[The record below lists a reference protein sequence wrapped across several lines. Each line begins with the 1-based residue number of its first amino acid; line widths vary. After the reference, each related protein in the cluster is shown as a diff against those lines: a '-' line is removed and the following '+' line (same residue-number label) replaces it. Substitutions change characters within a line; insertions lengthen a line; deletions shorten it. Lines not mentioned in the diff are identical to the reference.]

1 MRVFADEKRIARRRR
16 IGEIAPLVGLVVLL
30 GSVVMVF
37 TKPKWIWASMAV
49 VWTGFIVS
57 LVGSYLG
64 ERYVGPNAHYRRI
77 QEALKGLD
85 RTYTLLMYRLSAP
98 FVVIEPGGVTVLTVK
113 PQGGEITYSEGR
125 WRHRQSLGILRRLAG
140 QETIGHPERV
150 AVAERE
156 AVEETLLKTLPE
168 GVKVPVRA
176 VIVFIHPE
184 AHLTIEDASLEVP
197 AVRARDLKRW
207 FRRNP
212 LRPRLSDEAWEALQ
226 SALGLAEVEE
236 TAMD

>member
-16 IGEIAPLVGLVVLL
+16 IGEIAPLIGLVILL

-37 TKPKWIWASMAV
+37 TKPEWIWASMAV
-49 VWTGFIVS
+49 VWAGFIVS

-64 ERYVGPNAHYRRI
+64 ERYVGPNAHYRRVL
-77 QEALKGLD
+77 EALKGLD
-85 RTYTLLMYRLSAP
+85 RTYALLMYRLPAP

-150 AVAERE
+150 AVAERQ
-156 AVEETLLKTLPE
+156 AVEETLLKALPE
-168 GVKVPVRA
+168 GVRVPVRA

-236 TAMD
+236 TATD